1 MKLSTLN
8 HKLST
13 LLIVAGACFARN
25 EAVAGQNSS
34 LSDLDIEFAE
44 AKLTLQSVS
53 DENAALREQLM
64 LAQQQVRS
72 LSESLGLANSE
83 AEVFKREAMDLK
95 LRMEALGLEGASA
108 DKSKLEQRLLKAV
121 SDLKIVQEEKD
132 KVSEA
137 LVRLTEALVRFLK
150 GAVTADGDA
159 RMAIETEMRNANE
172 ALGVASPEAMEAG
185 AVPSTLTDGMVISVK
200 DEFGLIVVNLGTRHG
215 VRIGMP
221 FQVWR
226 GDREIG
232 SVRVVDVR
240 DRICRRGGSISK
252 FDEREGAGGRP
263 LKGGRR
269 VERAK
274 ILEAVN
280 NASNID
286 IQVCAH
292 LGLQGPGS
300 DA

>member
-1 MKLSTLN
+1 MPAITIRSTINHRLSTL
-8 HKLST
+8 
-13 LLIVAGACFARN
+13 IVVAGVCFAET
-25 EAVAGQNSS
+25 EAVAGRNSS

-44 AKLTLQSVS
+44 AKLTLQSVT
-53 DENAALREQLM
+53 DENAGLREQLM
-64 LAQQQVRS
+64 LAQQQVKS

-83 AEVFKREAMDLK
+83 AEVFKREASELK

-132 KVSEA
+132 RVAEA
-137 LVRLTEALVRFLK
+137 LVRLTEAALRFLK
-150 GAVTADGDA
+150 GAVSADGDA

-172 ALGVASPEAMEAG
+172 ALGVASSQAVEAG

-200 DEFGLIVVNLGTRHG
+200 EEFALVVVNLGSRQG

-226 GDREIG
+226 GDKQVG

-240 DRICRRGGSISK
+240 ERIA
-252 FDEREGAGGRP
+252 GAVIQDLSSTKEKVQVGDH
-263 LKGGRR
+263 LR
-269 VERAK
+269 V
-274 ILEAVN
+274 
-280 NASNID
+280 
-286 IQVCAH
+286 
-292 LGLQGPGS
+292 
-300 DA
+300 DAE